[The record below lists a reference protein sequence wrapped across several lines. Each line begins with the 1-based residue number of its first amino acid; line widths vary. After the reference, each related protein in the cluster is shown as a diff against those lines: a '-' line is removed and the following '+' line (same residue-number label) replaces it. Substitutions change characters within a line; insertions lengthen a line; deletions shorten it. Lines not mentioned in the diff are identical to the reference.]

1 EDRDAHPGDQLA
13 GGRNILFDL
22 MVQRADLDGKKINV
36 QAADIGPRIVGVKRP
51 EDDVIAVH
59 TPDFP
64 SWKGN
69 EGRVRDAV
77 EEGVV
82 REGRRQHARVAYSL
96 LLNRDE
102 LTVVEGL
109 GLRDSHKPDREQ
121 REQEGGRPEANP
133 IATPQQGGA

>member
-1 EDRDAHPGDQLA
+1 MPDALEDGGIPHPGGVLGRGAHAAVAVVDVDLRVGRGRDRVEDRDAHPGDQLA
-13 GGRNILFDL
+13 RGRDIFFDL
-22 MVQRADLDGKKINV
+22 MVQCAVLDGKKINV

-64 SWKGN
+64 SWKGY

-82 REGRRQHARVAYSL
+82 REGRRQHGRVTYS
-96 LLNRDE
+96 
-102 LTVVEGL
+102 
-109 GLRDSHKPDREQ
+109 
-121 REQEGGRPEANP
+121 
-133 IATPQQGGA
+133 